1 MKWTILV
8 ALLGL
13 VGVVLADDEPRRA
26 MCFGE
31 DDSDRSANSTAT
43 VLAQEP
49 RTMRFGK
56 DDMGKLPAAWEADK
70 AGTYTGSRWK
80 VVEDDTAPSRAG
92 YVLAQTAASPKDFI
106 ALCIVKDTHYQDVGI
121 SVMFKAVRGTNN
133 LGGGVVWRYQDHDNY
148 YLARMNVRED
158 NFRLYKVIS
167 GRRIEL
173 GTKDDL
179 ILSKEEWHTLSIE
192 MRGDHIECYLNGKKY
207 LEAKDSTF
215 KRAGKVGLWT
225 KGSSQPHFDVL
236 QIRAR

>member
-1 MKWTILV
+1 MRGTIPV

-13 VGVVLADDEPRRA
+13 VVVLADEQRQT
-26 MCFGE
+26 MCFGK
-31 DDSDRSANSTAT
+31 DDANNSASSMAAT
-43 VLAQEP
+43 LVQEQ

-56 DDMGKLPAAWEADK
+56 DDLGKLPAAWKADQ
-70 AGTYTGSRWK
+70 AGTGIGSVWK
-80 VVEDDTAPSRAG
+80 VVEDDTAPSQAG
-92 YVLAQTAASPKDFI
+92 YVLAQTAASPKNFI
-106 ALCIVKDTHYQDVGI
+106 ALCIAKDTHYQDVGI

-148 YLARMNVRED
+148 YLARMNLRED
-158 NFRLYKVIS
+158 NFRVYKVVS

-179 ILSKEEWHTLSIE
+179 TLSTEEWHTLRIE
-192 MRGDHIECYLNGKKY
+192 MRGDRIECYLNGKKY

-215 KRAGKVGLWT
+215 IQAGKVGLWT
-225 KGSSQPHFDVL
+225 KGSSQPHFDEL